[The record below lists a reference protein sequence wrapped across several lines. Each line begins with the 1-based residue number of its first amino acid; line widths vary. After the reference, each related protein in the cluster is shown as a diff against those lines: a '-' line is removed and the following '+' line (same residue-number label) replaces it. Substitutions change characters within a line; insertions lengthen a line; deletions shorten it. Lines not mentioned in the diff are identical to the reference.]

1 MTQDQLA
8 QVLGWHRS
16 RLARIECGER
26 RVYVPEFIDI
36 AIALK
41 VDPTELFARVL
52 LW

>member
-1 MTQDQLA
+1 LRKSWGGTA
-8 QVLGWHRS
+8 AGWR
-16 RLARIECGER
+16 RIERGER

-52 LW
+52 LS